1 VALDKASFT
10 YEQTLHVIE
19 TNYFFLSLS
28 HTSSSSSSLSP
39 IFFLSL
45 PGRGR
50 PLRLAAP
57 PQLSEQAWG
66 LATKACVA
74 SGACGEARPRGGAQ
88 ADGNSL
94 VAERTLR
101 AESEPAAAH
110 SRWSAPWDST
120 PLLRRRGSVGEGHRS
135 GGWPE
140 VRGAGEEMVGC
151 RRGSGRERERRTEK
165 KKANRYLHNQ
175 WQLGNFVTQKPVKAG
190 RDGTF
195 YLY

>member
-1 VALDKASFT
+1 MALDKASFT
-10 YEQTLHVIE
+10 YEQTQHVIE
-19 TNYFFLSLS
+19 TNYFFFLSLS
-28 HTSSSSSSLSP
+28 HLIFVLLSLTNLLP
-39 IFFLSL
+39 LSL

-74 SGACGEARPRGGAQ
+74 SGAWGGAQ

-120 PLLRRRGSVGEGHRS
+120 PLLRRRGSVREGHRC

-151 RRGSGRERERRTEK
+151 RRGSGRERERRTEMNK
-165 KKANRYLHNQ
+165 KRTVIYI
-175 WQLGNFVTQKPVKAG
+175 TSG
-190 RDGTF
+190 RWVI
-195 YLY
+195 L